1 MDGTTRWKAVGS
13 GPTTQSNWIYVAAK
27 IGGRPMETII
37 QQQAILYFALILFFS
52 AIALVIDFDE
62 YEVVVEED
70 DEVETK

>member
-1 MDGTTRWKAVGS
+1 
-13 GPTTQSNWIYVAAK
+13 
-27 IGGRPMETII
+27 METII